1 MSEANHLRDLEAK
14 HNETIQNIE
23 KLQELEKY
31 MFQNLQRMS
40 PGGGQSAME
49 QEAIVNKINELKTIR
64 TDLLGQ
70 LTSMYKEKQADLNS
84 ERIDLSD
91 KITQVGIIEN
101 ELARARKNIGMME
114 QDRNNKLRMTQ
125 LYENE
130 RKRYGAYTGVMRIIV
145 YVCLIV
151 LALVLLIKYNPIP
164 FIPPHVYTMLM
175 TLSIVVGVI
184 LVLRKVYDISRRS
197 SLNFDQYDFYFDPAT
212 AQPGYQSVYQHDL
225 NFFRKLDNEV
235 ESSKYVTEAENEMR
249 KAKRNVSNYLNQA
262 ENEVSKAGHKMSKM
276 VDNLGNGTAAGAG
289 TSNGVSNDPTSVGKV
304 PGGNSIVMPSE
315 SSKEN
320 FASIF

>member
-49 QEAIVNKINELKTIR
+49 QEAVINKINELKTIR

-91 KITQVGIIEN
+91 KITQVGIVES

-114 QDRNNKLRMTQ
+114 EDRNNKLRMTQ

-130 RKRYGAYTGVMRIIV
+130 RKKYGAYTGVMRIIV
-145 YVCLIV
+145 YACLII
-151 LALVLLIKYNPIP
+151 LALSILIKYNPIP
-164 FIPPHVYTMLM
+164 IIPAHVYTMLI
-175 TLSIVVGVI
+175 TLTIVVSIVLVI
-184 LVLRKVYDISRRS
+184 RKVYDISSRS

-212 AQPGYQSVYQHDL
+212 AQPGYESVYQHDL
-225 NFFRKLDNEV
+225 GFFRKLGEQI

-249 KAKRNVSNYLNQA
+249 KARNTASNYLNQA
-262 ENEVSKAGHKMSKM
+262 ESEASKAGRKISNMAHS
-276 VDNLGNGTAAGAG
+276 LGNGTAAGAG
-289 TSNGVSNDPTSVGKV
+289 SSNGVSNDPTSVAKV
-304 PGGNSIVMPSE
+304 PGGNSVVMPSE